1 MICEFLHIEVVCQDS
16 TFHKCGGFTVGM
28 HTDNCSPRDALLS
41 DLLSLASGSC
51 LLVPGACC
59 GEPHLTMCSI
69 ILGNFSSL
77 WNLLKSHFSMLSRQ
91 DSLLSCI
98 GRTCLCISLKDGLE
112 TTERAKQQDSG
123 RGKKKKDCYIYSVPT
138 WRQVTFRE
146 IKGGRCSQAA
156 FCKLREEYKLENA
169 NVCSDVRLLK
179 PVFNLCNSSL
189 MTCGAEFPVSE
200 RITNFPF
207 FYLSLLPLSLKME
220 QPAEQ
225 NPPTLFLLPVSV
237 GPNCWNLR

>member
-1 MICEFLHIEVVCQDS
+1 MICEFLHIEVACQDS

-28 HTDNCSPRDALLS
+28 HKDNCSPRDALLS

-59 GEPHLTMCSI
+59 EEPHLTMCSI

-123 RGKKKKDCYIYSVPT
+123 RGKKKKIAIYTVSLPENKWLSGRSKEAAALRQLSVNWGKNINWKMQT
-138 WRQVTFRE
+138 
-146 IKGGRCSQAA
+146 CA
-156 FCKLREEYKLENA
+156 
-169 NVCSDVRLLK
+169 
-179 PVFNLCNSSL
+179 L
-189 MTCGAEFPVSE
+189 M
-200 RITNFPF
+200 
-207 FYLSLLPLSLKME
+207 
-220 QPAEQ
+220 
-225 NPPTLFLLPVSV
+225 
-237 GPNCWNLR
+237 